1 MKDYSRMSKAELI
14 KRLKRVESTATRA
27 RQRGLAVA
35 QRLADA
41 SEKGSAQR
49 LSAILNTAVEAIITI
64 DERGIM
70 ESINA
75 AGERIF
81 GYESAELVGRNV
93 SLLMPSPYR
102 EQHDGYLASYR
113 RTGNAKIIG
122 IGREV
127 VGRRKDGAVFPMD
140 LSVSEV
146 RLPSKR
152 LFTGFVRDITDQKRL
167 EEEILRISELEQRRI
182 GQDLH
187 DGICQHL
194 AAIELMSQVLEQ
206 NLSRK
211 SHPEAAQ
218 AARIAEHVRQS
229 IAQTRMLA
237 HGLSPVELEANGLA
251 SALQELAA
259 NTENLFRVGCRF
271 RCDVPVLIHDNV
283 AATHLYRIAQ
293 EALSNAIKHGKAN
306 QIEICLTASNQKI
319 SLVVRDDGV
328 GFPKKPAKKKGMGL
342 RIMQYRAGMI
352 GGSLVIQKENKGGTT
367 VACSIQNQ
375 AVPSATKS

>member
-1 MKDYSRMSKAELI
+1 MKDYSRLSKADLI
-14 KRLKRVESTATRA
+14 KRLKSVESTATHA
-27 RQRGLAVA
+27 SQRGLAVA

-41 SEKGSAQR
+41 SEKGSEQR
-49 LSAILNTAVEAIITI
+49 LRAILETAVEAIITI

-70 ESINA
+70 ESINP

-127 VGRRKDGAVFPMD
+127 VGRRKDGTVFPMD

-146 RLPSKR
+146 RLPTKR

-218 AARIAEHVRQS
+218 AGRIAEHVRQS

-259 NTENLFRVGCRF
+259 NTENLFPVGCRF
-271 RCDVPVLIHDNV
+271 RSDLPVLIHDNV

-293 EALSNAIKHGKAN
+293 EAVSNAIKHGKAN

-319 SLVVRDDGV
+319 SLAVRDDGV

-352 GGSLVIQKENKGGTT
+352 GGSLVIQKEPKGGTT

-375 AVPSATKS
+375 AAPWATKS